1 MAGGYRNGAHSSA
14 RFFLMWQVTLFLSG
28 INHRH
33 ISKNDLPVARPCYW
47 RSIVGPQI
55 GCGAQVFIPRPHLG
69 KFAVT
74 GIFAS
79 PKGHCKDT
87 VILSTFA
94 SFSNNFLQKK
104 CIRLSANRFLY
115 QLVTAR
121 LRLAFLL
128 RYGAKLCQNFR
139 HLQVLGEVYFSMA
152 DCNFITHMG

>member
-1 MAGGYRNGAHSSA
+1 M
-14 RFFLMWQVTLFLSG
+14 
-28 INHRH
+28 
-33 ISKNDLPVARPCYW
+33 
-47 RSIVGPQI
+47 
-55 GCGAQVFIPRPHLG
+55 G

-79 PKGHCKDT
+79 PKGRCKDT

-152 DCNFITHMG
+152 DGVFHNPHGVTFASTAYHCLKKSLGLRVSTFQLSPFLVWNNAKMG